1 MTIQA
6 SRAVGTSYSQPANR
20 QGRLFTP
27 KRFLTPLIVLGVLLL
42 LWLVVSNLQL
52 DDIEKRTLNSDYIQ
66 ARTWEHVKLAL
77 LSSVLVVLIAIPLG
91 ILVSR
96 AKSKW
101 VTGVALS
108 VANIGQAAPV
118 IGVLVLFT
126 MIIGAGFKTAIIGLV
141 IYALLPVLRNTLIGL
156 EQVDRG
162 IIEASRGMGMTR
174 NQILR
179 RIELPLAVPVIA
191 AGVRTALVFCVGAAT
206 IATFVNA
213 GGLGDII
220 VNGIK
225 LQRDVVLITGA
236 VLTACIALMIDWIGG
251 IVEDLVRP
259 KGI

>member
-6 SRAVGTSYSQPANR
+6 TRDVGTSFSQPSNR
-20 QGRLFTP
+20 QGRFFTA
-27 KRFLTPLIVLGVLLL
+27 KRLLTPLIVVTVLAI
-42 LWLVVSNLQL
+42 LWFVISRLQL
-52 DDIEKRTLNSDYIQ
+52 DDIEKRTINADYIR
-66 ARTWEHVKLAL
+66 ARTLEHLKLAV
-77 LSSVLVVLIAIPLG
+77 LSSVLVVVIAIPLG

-96 AKSKW
+96 ARSKW
-101 VTGVALS
+101 VTSLALAL
-108 VANIGQAAPV
+108 ANIGQAAPA
-118 IGVLVLFT
+118 IGVLVLLT
-126 MIIGAGFKTAIIGLV
+126 MIIGAGFSTAIIGLV

-225 LQRDVVLITGA
+225 LQRNAVLITGA
-236 VLTACIALMIDWIGG
+236 VLTACIALLIDWVGG
-251 IVEDLVRP
+251 LIEDLVRP
-259 KGI
+259 KGV